1 MIEILTRLDKVNLS
15 DVIGQQTISYF
26 NDIYATLSTVIHRLL
41 IQTDY
46 FSYESQGKKERQE
59 HNEC

>member
-15 DVIGQQTISYF
+15 DVIGQQTISCF